1 MPDKKK
7 INQLQLLQQN
17 LQNLELQKQQFQ
29 NQLVE
34 IDSALTELKSTEK
47 AYKIVGKIM
56 LAASREELSK
66 DLSEKKETAGVRL
79 KNLTKQEDALQK
91 AIEQLQ
97 QEIMAELGREKN

>member
-29 NQLVE
+29 NQLIE

-56 LAASREELSK
+56 LAASKDELSK
-66 DLSEKKETAGVRL
+66 DLSEKKETVGVRL

-97 QEIMAELGREKN
+97 QEIMAELGKENS

>member
-66 DLSEKKETAGVRL
+66 DLSEKKCTVTV
-79 KNLTKQEDALQK
+79 NDTVNDS
-91 AIEQLQ
+91 
-97 QEIMAELGREKN
+97 

>member
-7 INQLQLLQQN
+7 ISQLQLLQQN

-56 LAASREELSK
+56 LAASKEELSH
-66 DLSEKKETAGVRL
+66 DLAEKKETAGIRL

-97 QEIMAELGREKN
+97 QEIMAELGKEKS

>member
-29 NQLVE
+29 NQLIE

-56 LAASREELSK
+56 LAASKDELSK
-66 DLSEKKETAGVRL
+66 DLSEKKETVGVRL

-97 QEIMAELGREKN
+97 QEIMAELGKEKS